1 MMKTGTMPKQG
12 DILLIP
18 IPFTDL
24 SSQKR
29 RPVIVVSNDQ
39 YNRKTSD
46 IIVVAM
52 TSNPQVTEYSLSITS
67 SDLVEGALNRPGKIR
82 VDKIYALSQTIV
94 AKTFGQVDDKTL
106 SRIRRR
112 LVNLVA
118 STARSRTRR

>member
-1 MMKTGTMPKQG
+1 MPKQG

-24 SSQKR
+24 SSHKR

-46 IIVVAM
+46 IVVVAM
-52 TSNPQVTEYSLSITS
+52 TSNPQVTDYSLSITS

-82 VDKIYALSQTIV
+82 VDKIYTLSQAIV

-106 SRIRRR
+106 GRIRRR
-112 LVNLVA
+112 LANLVA
-118 STARSRTRR
+118 STASSRIKR